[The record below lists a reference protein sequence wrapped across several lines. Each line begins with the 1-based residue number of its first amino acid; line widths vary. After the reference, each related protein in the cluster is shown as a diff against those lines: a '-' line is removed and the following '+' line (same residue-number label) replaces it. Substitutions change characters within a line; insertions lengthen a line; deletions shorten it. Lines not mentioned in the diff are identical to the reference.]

1 MEEYDGMRDFFG
13 LMTKKSIN
21 TAHMMDVGLMGRGV
35 VGVMQQL
42 FDCLLKELESLIQ
55 FGEKVE
61 QL

>member
-1 MEEYDGMRDFFG
+1 MRDFFG
-13 LMTKKSIN
+13 LMTKKSTN
-21 TAHMMDVGLMGRGV
+21 TAHMIDVGLMGRGV